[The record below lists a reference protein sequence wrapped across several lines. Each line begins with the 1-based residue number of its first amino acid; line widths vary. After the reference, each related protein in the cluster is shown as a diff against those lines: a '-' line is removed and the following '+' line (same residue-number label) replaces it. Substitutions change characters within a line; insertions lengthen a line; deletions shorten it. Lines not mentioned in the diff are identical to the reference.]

1 MGNISNMSPFH
12 TTGWKCFAESWAC
25 ITFPREIDWDSGS
38 IGHECGVV
46 VSLGVGGVTFV
57 LVWGCLCREHLC
69 WTRSGTLGGLWAWG
83 CCFCWVP
90 LVFWAGSILFCRT
103 KKKYVNLT
111 INSLTK
117 SLRRVMN
124 MTHDKS
130 SGLHLF

>member
-25 ITFPREIDWDSGS
+25 TTFPREIDWDSGS

-46 VSLGVGGVTFV
+46 VSLGMGGVAFV

-83 CCFCWVP
+83 VAFVGFLWFSGQGAFCFV
-90 LVFWAGSILFCRT
+90 VQ
-103 KKKYVNLT
+103 KKYVNLT

-117 SLRRVMN
+117 SLRHVMN
-124 MTHDKS
+124 TTHDRS